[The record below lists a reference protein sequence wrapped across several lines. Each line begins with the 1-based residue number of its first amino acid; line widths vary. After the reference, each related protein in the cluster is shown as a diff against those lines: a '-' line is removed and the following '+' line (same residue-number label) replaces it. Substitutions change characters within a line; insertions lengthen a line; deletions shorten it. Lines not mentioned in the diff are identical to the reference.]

1 MHHYSIGGGKK
12 ILQSCEINFSLH
24 SHIWFYFYSCTRDL
38 KEKALKVNSR
48 FLKCL
53 TVHVPVLFSTSWKI
67 QPIFIS
73 AAYPCLSFVLQQH
86 CMFLKIDLDE
96 FHPSFTKTQKRQM
109 VLTNKI
115 YHWGLVNLLKKNFFF
130 LSSHFKI
137 YFNTYSDNSTPSL
150 PSSCICQD
158 LW

>member
-1 MHHYSIGGGKK
+1 MADKRSQSFISDVFIFSWIFQKVPLLSEGKKFKCTITPLEGGKK

-38 KEKALKVNSR
+38 KGKALKVNSR

-96 FHPSFTKTQKRQM
+96 FHPSFTKTRKRQM
-109 VLTNKI
+109 VLKNKI
-115 YHWGLVNLLKKNFFF
+115 YH
-130 LSSHFKI
+130 
-137 YFNTYSDNSTPSL
+137 
-150 PSSCICQD
+150 
-158 LW
+158 

>member
-1 MHHYSIGGGKK
+1 MADKRSQSFISDVFIFSWIFQKVPLLSKEKKFKCIITPLEGEKK

-115 YHWGLVNLLKKNFFF
+115 YH
-130 LSSHFKI
+130 
-137 YFNTYSDNSTPSL
+137 
-150 PSSCICQD
+150 
-158 LW
+158 